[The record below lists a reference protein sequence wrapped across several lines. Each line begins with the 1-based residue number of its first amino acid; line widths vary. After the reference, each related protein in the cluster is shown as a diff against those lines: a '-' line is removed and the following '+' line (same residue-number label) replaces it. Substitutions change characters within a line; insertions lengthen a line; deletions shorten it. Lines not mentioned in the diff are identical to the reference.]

1 MMSAS
6 LISSLR
12 IIPPFCREYNR
23 VEAHAQ
29 LFMSLCIVTPGAE
42 IKSLSAAL
50 FGELEDKDEDNLIAN
65 GIIADAQIQRFHQ
78 YEKDKSDNFVENFTY
93 EFEQLTPYE
102 QNRLRE
108 MLKIVQTKPSN
119 K

>member
-1 MMSAS
+1 MQVCKNKNSGKYFIYIQDTGNEET
-6 LISSLR
+6 LL
-12 IIPPFCREYNR
+12 
-23 VEAHAQ
+23 
-29 LFMSLCIVTPGAE
+29 VTPGAE